1 MALTRFTLRQLEA
14 FAAVADLHGFA
25 AAGKRLGMTA
35 QAVSQ
40 LVADLESAI
49 GLRLFDRTTRRVALS
64 AAGREFIEQA
74 TPLLRQVRQAESSA
88 QDLRAR
94 GTGLLRVGAPQ
105 VLAGWA
111 LPAILHDYARQ
122 HPRVSVRI
130 RDVAV
135 DRLVEGL
142 LEGQVDLAVGPDRPV
157 DARVRWSP
165 LFECPWVL
173 WCAPAHALARKRSL
187 RWSDLRGHA
196 LIAAGRDHEGSVAQM
211 HASIPEPQRISPI
224 DVVDHIS
231 TALGLSAQGLA
242 ATLAP
247 AYVGVLARSMGLV
260 MRRVTEPEVM
270 RRVGLY
276 QNLERALTPAGEALA
291 RHLQQGLAQWY
302 DAGSH

>member
-14 FAAVADLHGFA
+14 FGAVADLHGFA

-64 AAGREFIEQA
+64 AAGREFIEQTA
-74 TPLLRQVRQAESSA
+74 PLLRQVRQAESSA

-111 LPAILHDYARQ
+111 LPGILHDYARQ

-130 RDVAV
+130 RDVPV
-135 DRLVEGL
+135 DRLIEGL

-157 DARVRWSP
+157 DARVRWIP
-165 LFECPWVL
+165 LFDCPWVL
-173 WCAPAHALARKRSL
+173 WCAPGHALARKRGL

-211 HASIPEPQRISPI
+211 QASTPESQRIIPI

-231 TALGLSAQGLA
+231 TALGLSAQGMA

-276 QNLERALTPAGEALA
+276 QSQERALTPAGEALA
-291 RHLQQGLAQWY
+291 RHLQQRLAQWY
-302 DAGSH
+302 GGAAH